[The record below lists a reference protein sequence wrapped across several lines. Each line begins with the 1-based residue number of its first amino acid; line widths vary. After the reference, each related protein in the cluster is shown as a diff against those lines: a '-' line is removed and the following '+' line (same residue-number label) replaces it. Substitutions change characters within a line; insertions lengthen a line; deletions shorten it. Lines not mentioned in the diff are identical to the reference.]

1 MWIDRQIESLLL
13 QRAATRPV
21 VVLTGARQTG
31 KTSLMRR
38 LFPDHGFVTLDLPS
52 EAEQAERD
60 PGTFLA
66 RHPPPVVIDEV
77 QYAPGL
83 FRHLKGAVD
92 QERRRYG
99 AFLLTGSQPLGLM
112 KSVSDSLAGRAA
124 VVALEP
130 LSFAEAKAAHPR
142 LTADEFMVRGGF
154 PELYENPQID
164 AEDFYRSYVATYL
177 ERDLRQFLQVAN
189 LRDFERFLRAAALRA
204 AQLLNRADLARDAG
218 IAGSTAGAWLSALEA
233 SHQLMLLEP
242 WFANPTK
249 TLVKRPKL
257 YVRDSGLAAF
267 LCGVQTVEA
276 LRASPLAGA
285 LWETLVCAEIRRAQS
300 NRRGGWDF
308 HFWRDRSREADFLL
322 HRAGTFH
329 LADAKWTEHPNARDT
344 GPLRAIA
351 GALPPGAVRSL
362 SIFCRAPNPYPLD
375 DADDAHAVP
384 LDAPEALADWM

>member
-1 MWIDRQIESLLL
+1 MWIDRQIEPLLR

-38 LFPDHGFVTLDLPS
+38 LFPDHRFVTLDLPS

-60 PGTFLA
+60 PATFLA

-83 FRHLKGAVD
+83 FRHLKAAVD
-92 QERRRYG
+92 RERGRYG

-112 KSVSDSLAGRAA
+112 KSVSESLAGRAA
-124 VVALEP
+124 VIALEP

-142 LTADEFMVRGGF
+142 LTADEFVVRGGF
-154 PELYENPQID
+154 PELYENLEID
-164 AEDFYRSYVATYL
+164 AEGFYRSYAATYL
-177 ERDLRQFLQVAN
+177 ERDLRQFLQVTN
-189 LRDFERFLRAAALRA
+189 LRDFERFLRAAALRS
-204 AQLLNRADLARDAG
+204 AQLLNRADLARDVG

-249 TLVKRPKL
+249 MLAKRPKL
-257 YVRDSGLAAF
+257 YVRDPGLAAF
-267 LCGVQTVEA
+267 LCGVQSVEA

-308 HFWRDRSREADFLL
+308 HFWGDRTREADFLL
-322 HRAGTFH
+322 HRAGIFH
-329 LADAKWTEHPNARDT
+329 LADAKWTEHPNARDA

-351 GALPPGAVRSL
+351 HALPVGAVRSL
-362 SIFCRAPNPYPLD
+362 SIFCRAPNRYPLD
-375 DADDAHAVP
+375 DAGDAHAVP
-384 LDAPEALADWM
+384 LDTPGALAAWT